1 MLKKASEKSVYKH
14 KTKYSEAN
22 GKAIMIFIKI
32 LLISIVLTFLVD
44 KYLLLKV
51 NVPTESMAPTLNVN
65 DKLLVT
71 NIYNLDNLQF
81 GDIVVFYS
89 DELDEYMVK
98 RLIGLPGDSISMDN
112 GNLFV
117 NGQYKK
123 EDYVEIKDDYT
134 GEFKVEE
141 GKYFFLGDNRPIS
154 LDSRLWDESYING
167 QDIIGIVRFRLYPFK
182 DIGSIK

>member
-1 MLKKASEKSVYKH
+1 MLNKQ
-14 KTKYSEAN
+14 KTKYKECNKKTIAL
-22 GKAIMIFIKI
+22 AIKI
-32 LLISIVLTFLVD
+32 LAVSIVIMILVN
-44 KYLLLKV
+44 KYLVIKV
-51 NVPTESMAPTLNVN
+51 NVPTESMEPTLNVG

-89 DELDEYMVK
+89 NELGEYMVK
-98 RLIGLPGDSISMDN
+98 RLIGLPGDSISLDN
-112 GNLFV
+112 GKLFV

-123 EDYVEIKDDYT
+123 EDYIKFKDDYS

-154 LDSRLWDESYING
+154 LDSRLWNENYING
-167 QDIIGIVRFRLYPFK
+167 QDIIGIVRFRIY
-182 DIGSIK
+182 

>member
-1 MLKKASEKSVYKH
+1 MLNNGQSVYESKKNIKH
-14 KTKYSEAN
+14 KKVKNNKIVMT
-22 GKAIMIFIKI
+22 IKI
-32 LLISIVLTFLVD
+32 LLISIILTVLVN
-44 KYLLLKV
+44 KYLILKV
-51 NVPTESMAPTLNVN
+51 NVPSESMEPTLNVG

-89 DELDEYMVK
+89 KELEQYMVK
-98 RLIGLPGDSISMDN
+98 RLIGFPGDSITIDH
-112 GNLFV
+112 GKLFV

-123 EDYVEIKDDYT
+123 EEYIELKDEYT

-154 LDSRLWDESYING
+154 LDSRLWNENYING